1 LTKVHVEPI
10 GVTVEIPD
18 GDTLLTAITTAAV
31 DVRTDCQG
39 RGTCGKC
46 LVRMG
51 AGGFDEPTEIEVA
64 RLPPAK
70 LAQGWRLACQ
80 TRPLSPKVSIEVRET
95 QGKRRIPTASQLT
108 GGKLRPAVCKEH
120 VCFPPAT
127 LDDPRADVERVTAT
141 LGVRGLR
148 LSVIQRLPDLLRD
161 DGFCA
166 VVTRYGT
173 QVVDVE
179 PAAAELRAFG
189 AAVDIG
195 TSKVIVYLFD
205 LGDGRLV
212 DQEAIEN
219 PQMRYGEDVVTRMTQ
234 AVHQGK
240 LAELTAA
247 VRDGINQLLAKLC
260 ARQEIEP
267 RHVYDMTI
275 VGNTVM
281 HHLALGISPLGMSA
295 APFAPAL
302 AEPATERAAD
312 LGLAMNPEGGVHFPP
327 PIAGFVGSDALAV
340 IAATRLAG
348 KRRPALAIDI
358 GTNTEIAVAVGG
370 RIVVTSAASGPAF
383 EGYQM
388 SCGMKAV
395 EGAIERVRFTPDGEP
410 KRIETI
416 GGRPAVGICGS
427 GVVDVL
433 AGLVAAGVVDPSGR
447 LQPHP
452 RVRQSAT
459 SNGLEYFLTA
469 GTSGDIV
476 FTQHDVRALQ
486 LAKGAIAS
494 AWTLLLEHVGL
505 GVDDLCHVY
514 VAGAFGNYLDPAN
527 SVALGLLPP
536 VPRERIVFVG
546 NAAGV
551 GAQMALVDEGARRRM
566 AALRRRISFLDLA
579 TDSGFHEVFT
589 GKLTFV

>member
-1 LTKVHVEPI
+1 MTKVHVEPI

-18 GDTLLTAITTAAV
+18 GDTLLNAITTASV

-46 LVRMG
+46 LVRLG
-51 AGGFDEPTEIEVA
+51 AGGFTEPTEIEVA
-64 RLPPAK
+64 RIPQAK
-70 LAQGWRLACQ
+70 LMQGWRLACQ
-80 TRPLSPKVSIEVRET
+80 TRPLAPKVSIEVRET
-95 QGKRRIPTASQLT
+95 QGKRRIPTASRLT
-108 GGKLRPAVCKEH
+108 GGKLQPSVRKEH
-120 VCFPPAT
+120 VCFSPAT
-127 LDDPRADVERVTAT
+127 LDDPRADVERVTAA

-148 LSVIQRLPDLLRD
+148 LSVMQRLPDILRA

-166 VVTRYGT
+166 VVTRYGA
-173 QVVDVE
+173 QVIDVE
-179 PAAAELRAFG
+179 PAAVEPRAFG

-212 DQEAIEN
+212 DQEALEN
-219 PQMRYGEDVVTRMTQ
+219 PQMRFGEDVVTRMTQ
-234 AVHQGK
+234 AVHQG
-240 LAELTAA
+240 LLSELTAA
-247 VRDGINQLLAKLC
+247 VRGGINELLTTLC

-267 RHVYDMTI
+267 RHIYDMTI

-281 HHLALGISPLGMSA
+281 HHLVLGISPLGMSA

-358 GTNTEIAVAVGG
+358 GTNTEIAVAVEG

-395 EGAIERVRFTPDGEP
+395 EGAIERVRFTADGEP

-433 AGLVAAGVVDPSGR
+433 AGLVAAGVVDASGR
-447 LQPHP
+447 LQPHR

-536 VPRERIVFVG
+536 VPRERIAFVG

-551 GAQMALVDEGARRRM
+551 GAQMALVDERARRRM

-579 TDSGFHEVFT
+579 TDSHFHEVFT